1 MTSFHKVLICCGHL
15 WHYPQGIAEGFRAA
29 NCEVRLVEYSTSS
42 ILKLERDSFFSKI
55 HPLLKLTKINRKIL
69 SAQKSFSPE
78 LVLIVNGEEIFP
90 ETIKKL
96 SQKSAVA
103 HWAVDGIKNLKTRI
117 KIFDN
122 YAENFVFEPTDVA
135 LVPRAEYLP
144 LGADLRIFYPR
155 KCSRD
160 IDISFVGA
168 PHPTRLPFLEKIAE
182 ASLGKFDF
190 RVFGPFKNLDAVAFP
205 SLAKCVAKSE
215 KLSPAEVAEIYSRS
229 KISLNPHH
237 EQSLLGVNP
246 RVFEMSACGT
256 FQLCSEQKYLGKFFP
271 NGEIETYANAND
283 CLEKIVHFLKD
294 GNTRERLATAA
305 GTLVREKY
313 TLKQC
318 AEHVLTILN

>member
-1 MTSFHKVLICCGHL
+1 VTNFHKVLICCGHL

-42 ILKLERDSFFSKI
+42 ILKLERASFFSKI
-55 HPLLKLTKINRKIL
+55 HPFVKLTKINRKIL

-78 LVLIVNGEEIFP
+78 LVLVVNGEEIFP
-90 ETIKKL
+90 ETIQQL
-96 SQKSAVA
+96 SQKSVVA
-103 HWAVDGIKNLKTRI
+103 HWAVDGIKNLKTSI

-122 YAENFVFEPTDVA
+122 YAKNFVFEPADVA

-155 KCSRD
+155 ERSRD
-160 IDISFVGA
+160 IDVSFVGA
-168 PHPTRLPFLEKIAE
+168 PHPTRRPFLEKIAE
-182 ASLGKFDF
+182 TSIGKFDF
-190 RVFGPFKNLDAVAFP
+190 RVFGPFKNLNAEAFP
-205 SLAKCVAKSE
+205 SLAKCVAKNE
-215 KLSPAEVAEIYSRS
+215 KLSPDEVAEIYSRS

-256 FQLCSEQKYLGKFFP
+256 FQLCSAQKYLGYFFP
-271 NGEIETYANAND
+271 NGEIETYANASD
-283 CLEKIVHFLKD
+283 CLEKIAHFLK
-294 GNTRERLATAA
+294 NKNERERLATAA
-305 GTLVREKY
+305 GKLVREKY

-318 AEHVLTILN
+318 AEHVLTILR